1 MKITKSEL
9 KKIIKEE
16 IEATNTQQLNENP
29 AAIIGAIT
37 KFGPMI
43 MKLVDII
50 SKNPEIIDNL
60 AGLVTSAGSG
70 ETKPDV
76 SPASE

>member
-16 IEATNTQQLNENP
+16 IEATNAQQLNENP

-37 KFGPMI
+37 KFFMI
-43 MKLVDII
+43 FLI
-50 SKNPEIIDNL
+50 L
-60 AGLVTSAGSG
+60 
-70 ETKPDV
+70 
-76 SPASE
+76 